1 VESDSSGKCAVVT
14 GAARGIGQAIAVGL
28 AARGAAV
35 ACLDIDGDGV
45 RETAGLI
52 EREGGRALPLVC
64 DVTDWDAVE
73 AAAARVGS
81 TLGGPDVVV
90 TNAGGSAGD
99 VCDFLDMDPQR
110 WHRMVDRNL
119 TSTFY
124 TALAFGRLMARGDGG
139 DGDRGDGGDG
149 GAIVCISSQLGEVVR
164 PSLAHYC
171 AAKGGVRQLVR
182 AMAVDLA
189 AHGIRVNAVAPGPT
203 WTPGNQELFSR
214 PEVRERNERSIP
226 LGRLAE
232 PDEMVGAVAFLASA
246 DASYITGATLLVDG
260 GYTIV

>member
-1 VESDSSGKCAVVT
+1 MDSDSGGVRAVVT
-14 GAARGIGQAIAVGL
+14 GAARGIGRAIAVGL

-35 ACLDIDGDGV
+35 ACLDIDGEGA
-45 RETAGLI
+45 RETAGLV
-52 EREGGRALPLVC
+52 ERDGGRALALLC

-73 AAAARVGS
+73 AAAARVS
-81 TLGGPDVVV
+81 RELGGVDLIV

-124 TALAFGRLMARGDGG
+124 TALAYARQMARAGN
-139 DGDRGDGGDG
+139 G

-189 AHGIRVNAVAPGPT
+189 PHGIRVNAVAPGPT
-203 WTPGNQELFSR
+203 WTPGNRELFSR

-232 PDEMVGAVAFLASA
+232 PDEMVGAVAFLASP

>member
-1 VESDSSGKCAVVT
+1 VDSDSGGVRAVVT
-14 GAARGIGQAIAVGL
+14 GAARGIGRAIAVGL

-35 ACLDIDGDGV
+35 ACLDIDGEGA
-45 RETAGLI
+45 RETAGLV
-52 EREGGRALPLVC
+52 ERDGGRALALLC

-73 AAAARVGS
+73 AAAARVS
-81 TLGGPDVVV
+81 RELGGVDLIV

-124 TALAFGRLMARGDGG
+124 TALAYARQMARAGN
-139 DGDRGDGGDG
+139 G

-189 AHGIRVNAVAPGPT
+189 PHGIRVNAVAPGPT
-203 WTPGNQELFSR
+203 WTPGNRELFSR

-232 PDEMVGAVAFLASA
+232 PDEMVGAVAFLASP

>member
-1 VESDSSGKCAVVT
+1 MDSGGRGTRVVVT
-14 GAARGIGQAIAVGL
+14 GAARGIGRAIAVGL
-28 AARGAAV
+28 AARAAPV
-35 ACLDIDGDGV
+35 ACLDIDGAGV
-45 RETAGLI
+45 QETAGLI
-52 EREGGRALPLVC
+52 ERDGGRALPLVC
-64 DVTDWDAVE
+64 DVADWDAVE
-73 AAAARVGS
+73 RAAAHIDN
-81 TLGGPDVVV
+81 TFGGVDVVV
-90 TNAGGSAGD
+90 TNAGGSAGE

-110 WHRMVDRNL
+110 WHHMVDRNL

-124 TALAFGRLMARGDGG
+124 TSLAFGRLMARAGN
-139 DGDRGDGGDG
+139 G
-149 GAIVCISSQLGEVVR
+149 GAIVCISSQLAEVVR

-189 AHGIRVNAVAPGPT
+189 THGIRVNAVAPGPT

-246 DASYITGATLLVDG
+246 EASYVTGATLVVDG